1 MFRDVL
7 VEILC
12 MMEGGPTAWVQFF
25 GCRHPEMVVRKRAC
39 AKVVRTAASGFIG
52 RARKML

>member
-1 MFRDVL
+1 VFRDVL